1 MKASI
6 SDQNNLID
14 LQRIDA
20 AISALNHKLKKLPEH
35 ELIAAVQKRKS
46 EAQETLVLAEAELTD
61 VAIDLKRSE
70 LEVETVS
77 DRIKKDE
84 ARLNSGQGSPKD
96 LEQTQHEIATLEKR
110 KADLEDGELEI
121 MMRHDG
127 AKNKVETMKSD
138 LAGLDQME
146 LELNIRYENAK
157 TEIERDINLKI
168 SERTLVLPK
177 MAKELLDLYEKIREQ
192 SGGVGAGLL
201 LGNVC
206 EGCRMEINAI
216 ELERIKNLDSEEV
229 VRCEECRRILV
240 RI

>member
-1 MKASI
+1 LKASI

-46 EAQETLVLAEAELTD
+46 EAQETLVLAEAELAD

-70 LEVETVS
+70 LEVETVT

-216 ELERIKNLDSEEV
+216 ELERIRNLDSEEV

>member
-1 MKASI
+1 LKASLA
-6 SDQNNLID
+6 DQNNLIE

-46 EAQETLVLAEAELTD
+46 EAQETLVLAEAELAD

-121 MMRHDG
+121 MMRHDA
-127 AKNKVETMKSD
+127 AKGKVETMKSD

-157 TEIERDINLKI
+157 TEIERDINLKM

-177 MAKELLDLYEKIREQ
+177 IAKDLLDLYEKIREQ

-206 EGCRMEINAI
+206 EGCRIEINAI

>member
-46 EAQETLVLAEAELTD
+46 EAQETLVLAEAELAD

-70 LEVETVS
+70 LEVETVT

-216 ELERIKNLDSEEV
+216 ELERIRNLDSEEV

>member
-1 MKASI
+1 LKASI

>member
-1 MKASI
+1 LKASLA
-6 SDQNNLID
+6 DQNNLIE

-20 AISALNHKLKKLPEH
+20 AISALQHKLKKLPEH
-35 ELIAAVQKRKS
+35 ELIAAVQKRKVDA
-46 EAQETLVLAEAELTD
+46 EVTLVEAEAELAD

-110 KADLEDGELEI
+110 KSELEDAELEI
-121 MMRHDG
+121 MMRHD
-127 AKNKVETMKSD
+127 AAHSKVETMKSD
-138 LAGLDQME
+138 LQGLDQME
-146 LELNIRYENAK
+146 LELNIRFENSK
-157 TEIERDINLKI
+157 TEIERDINLKN
-168 SERTLVLPK
+168 SERILVLPK
-177 MAKELLDLYEKIREQ
+177 IVKELLDLYEKVREQ
-192 SGGVGAGLL
+192 SGGVGAALL

-206 EGCRMEINAI
+206 EGCRIEINAI

>member
-1 MKASI
+1 MKASLA
-6 SDQNNLID
+6 DQNNLIE

-20 AISALNHKLKKLPEH
+20 AISALQHKLKKLPEH
-35 ELIAAVQKRKS
+35 ELIAAVQKRKVDA
-46 EAQETLVLAEAELTD
+46 EVTLVEAEAELAD

-110 KADLEDGELEI
+110 KSELEDAELEI
-121 MMRHDG
+121 MMRHD
-127 AKNKVETMKSD
+127 AAHSKVETMKSD
-138 LAGLDQME
+138 LQGLDQME
-146 LELNIRYENAK
+146 LELNIRFENSK
-157 TEIERDINLKI
+157 TEIERDINLKN
-168 SERTLVLPK
+168 SERILVLPK
-177 MAKELLDLYEKIREQ
+177 IVKELLDLYEKVREQ
-192 SGGVGAGLL
+192 SGGVGAALL

-206 EGCRMEINAI
+206 EGCRIEINAI

>member
-1 MKASI
+1 MKASVA
-6 SDQNNLID
+6 DQNSLIE
-14 LQRIDA
+14 LQRIDS

-35 ELIAAVQKRKS
+35 ELIAAVQKRKI
-46 EAQETLVLAEAELTD
+46 EAQATLEIAEAELAD

-96 LEQTQHEIATLEKR
+96 LEQTQHEIATLQKR
-110 KADLEDGELEI
+110 KFELEDGELEI
-121 MMRHDG
+121 MMRHDA
-127 AKNKVETMKSD
+127 AKAKVETMQSD
-138 LAGLDQME
+138 LQGLDQME
-146 LELNIRYENAK
+146 LELNIRFENAS
-157 TEIERDINLKI
+157 TEIERDIALKN
-168 SERTLVLPK
+168 SERTLVTPK
-177 MAKELLDLYEKIREQ
+177 IQKDLLDLYEKIREQ

-201 LGNVC
+201 LGNTC
-206 EGCRMEINAI
+206 EGCRIEINAI
-216 ELERIKNLDSEEV
+216 ELERIKGLESDEV